1 MNKPKG
7 IPDTKRKY
15 RIMLRGVCVGES
27 IAVSPEKA
35 INNWWWKNVKGEDEF
50 SPRYY
55 DPSEF
60 DAVEG

>member
-1 MNKPKG
+1 MSKVF
-7 IPDTKRKY
+7 
-15 RIMLRGVCVGES
+15 GVMGES

-50 SPRYY
+50 SPRHY